1 MKKFILL
8 STVFLLAV
16 LLSCTSSLR
25 MDERQVNF
33 DAQYFSYS
41 KYQLTTA
48 IVQTAMAYGKGVID
62 ANKGEADMYFILC
75 YQADELHSFA
85 EAESLWTSDDGS
97 NPYTS
102 VFRTFKALED
112 LATTENNKANVAAS
126 EILKCV
132 NMAFLT
138 EKYGDIPFADAAQG
152 RTGVLFPKFDSQK
165 AVYEGM
171 FALLDDAIKILS
183 DASSTGLPSDQDI
196 LFHGDKTKWLKF
208 ANSLKFRLMMH
219 AYTAFKAAGTDLASK
234 MQDIASGGNY
244 MSAITDNAA
253 LPFDAANQ
261 AYSWFANSTYNLNTY
276 TELKPTKSMVDK
288 LVAFDDPRL
297 YVIFAPALTPLSASA
312 TSYSETV
319 KINGFSYAITH
330 DPASKYTVSTVPG
343 YDDSGNPIDVAYT
356 LDAKWFGAPKSS
368 NINLIYN
375 GVGLAGGNGSYDN
388 RRLSGLSTLF
398 SKLSDSRLA
407 ATLMESSEMMFLL
420 AEARQ
425 KGLISAGTVQGFYES
440 GVKLSFGRWQITDGT
455 KPADYFNTTSIVT
468 NFSNYLAQTG
478 VKLDGTSADLDK
490 IALQK
495 WFANLLTNQSEEW
508 TEIRRTGKPSFAM
521 TIPAKLGGSYPNRHI
536 YPFDEANNNATNYK
550 AAASNIGGDVVGTKL
565 WIFK

>member
-8 STVFLLAV
+8 STVCLFAV
-16 LLSCTSSLR
+16 LLSCTNSLR

-48 IVQTAMAYGKGVID
+48 IVQTAFAYGKGVID

-85 EAESLWTSDDGS
+85 EAENLWTADDGS

-112 LATTENNKANVAAS
+112 LATSENNKANVAAS
-126 EILKCV
+126 KILKCV

-138 EKYGDIPFADAAQG
+138 EKYGDVPFTDAAQG

-183 DASSTGLPSDQDI
+183 DATSTGLPSDQDV

-219 AYTAFKAAGTDLASK
+219 SYNAFKAAGTDLSSK
-234 MQDIASGGNY
+234 MQEIVSGGNF
-244 MSAITDNAA
+244 MSAVTDNAV
-253 LPFDAANQ
+253 LPFDASSPG
-261 AYSWFANSTYNLNTY
+261 YCWFTNTNYNLNTY
-276 TELKPTKSMVDK
+276 TEFKPTKSLVDK

-297 YVIFAPALTPLSASA
+297 YVIFAPALTPLSASP
-312 TSYSETV
+312 TSTTENVT
-319 KINGFSYAITH
+319 INGFSYKITH
-330 DPASKYTVSTVPG
+330 DPVTNYTVSTVPG
-343 YDDSGNPIDVAYT
+343 YDDNGNPIDVAYT

-375 GVGLAGGNGSYDN
+375 GVGLPGTNGSYDN

-398 SKLSDSRLA
+398 TKLTDPRLVS
-407 ATLMESSEMMFLL
+407 TLMESSEMQFLL

-425 KGLISAGTVQGFYES
+425 KGIITAGTVQSYYES
-440 GVKLSFGRWQITDGT
+440 GVKLSFSRWQITDGA
-455 KPADYFNTTSIVT
+455 KPADYFNSSSIVT
-468 NFSNYLAQTG
+468 DFSNYLAQPG
-478 VKLDGTSADLDK
+478 VALDGSSADLDK
-490 IALQK
+490 IYLQK
-495 WFANLLTNQSEEW
+495 WFANLLTNQSEEF
-508 TEIRRTGKPSFAM
+508 TEIRRTGKPSFAFA
-521 TIPAKLGGSYPNRHI
+521 IPAKMGGSYPNRHI
-536 YPFDEANNNATNYK
+536 YPFDEANNNKANYTS
-550 AAASNIGGDVVGTKL
+550 AASAIGGDVVGTKL